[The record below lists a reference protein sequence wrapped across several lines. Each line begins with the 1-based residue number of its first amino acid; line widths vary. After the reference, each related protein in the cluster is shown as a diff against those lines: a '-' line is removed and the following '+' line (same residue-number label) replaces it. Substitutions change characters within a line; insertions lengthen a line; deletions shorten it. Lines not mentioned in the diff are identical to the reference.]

1 MARNEIRIRKKVI
14 SPDDIDQHKNY
25 SGIVR
30 KHERYLKLQGLLR
43 FIIYFTIAV
52 IFMVI
57 ILFVWWRVREEQ
69 YRKSVQEKTKT
80 SLVAPGVS
88 TPLNHLDFLSHR
100 LSVTQQPSQLA
111 DRRNA

>member
-57 ILFVWWRVREEQ
+57 ILFVWWRVRDEQ
-69 YRKSVQEKTKT
+69 YKKTIREKTKT
-80 SLVAPGVS
+80 SFEVRGTSSGSIEVMS
-88 TPLNHLDFLSHR
+88 
-100 LSVTQQPSQLA
+100 
-111 DRRNA
+111 